1 MMDFNNKSEKQQVF
15 SEIRGVIT
23 QLNDGENFCSV
34 TLQVGHDN
42 TRNVNLICKKP
53 QFDLIAQANSL
64 GDKVFVRYFLSS
76 RFKNERWYTMANI
89 LAVHKVPA

>member
-1 MMDFNNKSEKQQVF
+1 MLDFNNKSEKQQVF

-34 TLQVGHDN
+34 TIEVGHEN
-42 TRNVNLICKKP
+42 TRSVNLICKKT
-53 QFDLIAQANSL
+53 QFDQINQAHKI
-64 GDKVFVRYFLSS
+64 GEKVFVRYFLSS

-89 LAVHKVPA
+89 LAVHKV